1 MKKQAGPA
9 PFGYTK
15 ALGKLIREDVESAI
29 RTEAFTLFLETM
41 RRSTVAEILNAEG
54 HRTRSGTMFSAQTV
68 SRILADPIVLGVPG
82 KVEQIVD
89 QELWDRCQDILAE
102 QKAIGG
108 AKRSARHLFAGLL
121 FCQCGQKMYVPTS
134 SKKYVCADCRAKV
147 TISDLEAVFLEQ
159 AKKTIKD
166 QTALKALADWDALPF
181 SSKREVVEA
190 LTERL
195 EVNGSSITIHFSAL

>member
-1 MKKQAGPA
+1 MGSGPSPFGYKKGSGKLVARSEEAQVRKRAFLLFSKLQKKQA
-9 PFGYTK
+9 
-15 ALGKLIREDVESAI
+15 
-29 RTEAFTLFLETM
+29 
-41 RRSTVAEILNAEG
+41 VAQTLNAEG

-68 SRILADPIVLGVPG
+68 GRILTDPIVLGVPG
-82 KVEQIVD
+82 KIEQIVE

-102 QKAIGG
+102 QKAKGG
-108 AKRSARHLFAGLL
+108 AKRAARHLFAGLL

-147 TISDLEAVFLEQ
+147 TISDLEAVFLGQ

-166 QTALKALADWDALPF
+166 QTALKALADWKALPF

>member
-1 MKKQAGPA
+1 MATRTGPP
-9 PFGYTK
+9 PFGYQRIDGVLYLYDDE
-15 ALGKLIREDVESAI
+15 ALPRQLV
-29 RTEAFTLFLETM
+29 FTLFELH
-41 RRSTVAEILNAEG
+41 RRKQQVAETLNAEG

-68 SRILADPIVLGVPG
+68 GRILTDPIVLGVPG
-82 KVEQIVD
+82 KVEQIVE

-102 QKAIGG
+102 QKAKGG
-108 AKRSARHLFAGLL
+108 AKRAARHLFAGLL

-181 SSKREVVEA
+181 SSRREVVET

>member
-1 MKKQAGPA
+1 MKIRSGPA

-15 ALGKLIREDVESAI
+15 DNKQLIKFCD
-29 RTEAFTLFLETM
+29 EAEVRILVFELFRFKHKKSL
-41 RRSTVAEILNAEG
+41 VAEILNAEG

-68 SRILADPIVLGVPG
+68 GRILTDPIVLGVPG
-82 KVEQIVD
+82 KVEQIIE

-102 QKAIGG
+102 QKAKGG

-121 FCQCGQKMYVPTS
+121 FCRCGQKMYVPTS

-159 AKKTIKD
+159 AKKTIKE

-181 SSKREVVEA
+181 FSRREVVET